1 MEGEREMARRHF
13 LKGALALVL
22 AGASPLPAFAQKQG
36 LPPQIRMIVPFA
48 PGGGVDAYARLIAQ
62 HLKDKQGLDVIV
74 ENRAGSNGVVGG
86 LAVAGTEPNGASL
99 LFSAS
104 THVMARQVM
113 KNAPYDPLTAF
124 TPIARV
130 GEAPMLVVM
139 SPKRP
144 QNTIAEVVADAKTN
158 PARWDFA
165 VAALGS
171 MGHITTIAF
180 GHLGG
185 IKLTVV
191 PYRGTAPGLNDVAAG
206 HVQLMI
212 DPVIALLPMATAGNV
227 KPLAITTAKRSPIA
241 PGIPTAAEAGMPG
254 LEFSSWYGVWGPKGM
269 PAELT
274 QRLNTLFN
282 DSVKELADSG
292 RLTTLGIE
300 PVIETPEQF
309 ARYSERDVKRNA
321 ELLQIA
327 DFEPQ

>member
-1 MEGEREMARRHF
+1 MT
-13 LKGALALVL
+13 GAFAPP
-22 AGASPLPAFAQKQG
+22 SFAQKQG
-36 LPPQIRMIVPFA
+36 LPTQVRLIVPFA
-48 PGGGVDAYARLIAQ
+48 AGGGVDAYARLLAQ
-62 HLKDKQGLDVIV
+62 NLKEKHGIDIIV

-86 LAVAGTEPNGASL
+86 LAVAGAEPNGSNL

-139 SPKRP
+139 NPKRT
-144 QNTIAEVVADAKTN
+144 QQTIAEVVADAKAN

-206 HVQLMI
+206 HVQIMI

-227 KPLAITTAKRSPIA
+227 KPLAITTAKRSQIA
-241 PGIPTAAEAGMPG
+241 PNIPTAAEAGMPG

-269 PAELT
+269 SNELT
-274 QRLNTLFN
+274 SRLNALFN
-282 DSVKELADSG
+282 ESVKELAASG
-292 RLTTLGIE
+292 RLNTLGIE

-309 ARYSERDVKRNA
+309 ARYSEQDVKRNA
-321 ELLQIA
+321 ELLRIA
-327 DFEPQ
+327 EFEPQ